1 VGRILRRYDW
11 QVGVPAAAVVAAGLA
26 YLLILF
32 WLPLMVGGLAFI
44 TLRRGLGDPARP
56 VLCGAPR
63 TADAAA

>member
-1 VGRILRRYDW
+1 VLDDGANTGIVIVYRLD
-11 QVGVPAAAVVAAGLA
+11 
-26 YLLILF
+26 LLILF
-32 WLPLMVGGLAFI
+32 WLPLLVGGLAFI